1 MVSAPHPLI
10 LIVAERHEEHAW
22 LAAYIRAAGY
32 AVAASD
38 DTDAA
43 RKIDH
48 LHPEALL
55 VDTGR
60 RVAAGDARRVQA
72 LRPLTACPLLVVVD
86 RDDQDTGP
94 AALDAGADDFLRR
107 PIVVQ
112 ELRARLEAHL
122 RPRPARGA

>member
-60 RVAAGDARRVQA
+60 
-72 LRPLTACPLLVVVD
+72 LV
-86 RDDQDTGP
+86 